1 MNILKNILYF
11 TFMIIFGIPTLTAI
25 FVILFSIIDNKIKN
39 IINKHKGE
47 K

>member
-25 FVILFSIIDNKIKN
+25 FVILFSIINNEIKN
-39 IINKHKGE
+39 IINNRKGE